1 MSNKANEQSIALEGL
16 VEAIKAI
23 SSSIEYAANK
33 TDEAKKMSDESSNN
47 TKLGVEMINEIE
59 KNMQEITESSNAI
72 SNIIATIQSIASQ
85 TNILALNAAVE
96 AARAGDQGRGFAVV
110 ANEVRSLAQT
120 VTDSADN
127 ITDIVQGAVSKIE
140 YGTEFVSKS
149 SEALNSIETSVFES
163 SNSLSG
169 IYKMSNDK
177 RVGINNINNIVAKI
191 NDITKSNAKFA
202 QESADSSTRASKIVN
217 EIVNELSFFKFKS
230 SDN

>member
-1 MSNKANEQSIALEGL
+1 MNLQ
-16 VEAIKAI
+16 
-23 SSSIEYAANK
+23 
-33 TDEAKKMSDESSNN
+33 
-47 TKLGVEMINEIE
+47 
-59 KNMQEITESSNAI
+59 
-72 SNIIATIQSIASQ
+72 
-85 TNILALNAAVE
+85 IL
-96 AARAGDQGRGFAVV
+96 
-110 ANEVRSLAQT
+110 
-120 VTDSADN
+120 
-127 ITDIVQGAVSKIE
+127 
-140 YGTEFVSKS
+140 Y

-177 RVGINNINNIVAKI
+177 RVGINNIVAKI

>member
-1 MSNKANEQSIALEGL
+1 M
-16 VEAIKAI
+16 
-23 SSSIEYAANK
+23 
-33 TDEAKKMSDESSNN
+33 
-47 TKLGVEMINEIE
+47 
-59 KNMQEITESSNAI
+59 
-72 SNIIATIQSIASQ
+72 
-85 TNILALNAAVE
+85 
-96 AARAGDQGRGFAVV
+96 
-110 ANEVRSLAQT
+110 RSLAQT

-127 ITDIVQGAVSKIE
+127 ITDIVQGDVSKIE

>member
-1 MSNKANEQSIALEGL
+1 
-16 VEAIKAI
+16 
-23 SSSIEYAANK
+23 
-33 TDEAKKMSDESSNN
+33 MSDESSNN

>member
-1 MSNKANEQSIALEGL
+1 
-16 VEAIKAI
+16 
-23 SSSIEYAANK
+23 
-33 TDEAKKMSDESSNN
+33 MSDESSNN

-177 RVGINNINNIVAKI
+177 RVGINNIVAKI